1 MEEKK
6 KYFITSDIHGFFN
19 EWQLALNKKHF
30 DINNPN
36 HIIVVCGDIFDRG
49 TQPLEVYKFLKNLPK
64 ERILIRGNHEYLL
77 KDLVRR
83 GFVESHDIHN
93 GTIDTL
99 YYLQGL
105 PSEIEHIHE
114 FYRELDRYDAEYGSP
129 LYNQIQLKYE
139 NQKRSIWNGLVK
151 EILDW
156 IYGDEWTNYWET
168 PNYIFVHSWI
178 PVTEHGYITKSLSY
192 DYFFKDG
199 PDTFRED
206 WRNATQTEWN
216 DAMWGCPWQKAY
228 LKLNQTGKTIVCG
241 HWHTSDFFNHLTKQH
256 KSIYDCPIFKSKRYK
271 LIGLDACTAG
281 SKKVN
286 CLVLEE
292 DEKDVSKRT
301 CQESKS

>member
-6 KYFITSDIHGFFN
+6 KYFISSDIHSFFD
-19 EWQLALNKKHF
+19 EWQEALKKKHF
-30 DINNPN
+30 DIDNPN
-36 HIIVVCGDIFDRG
+36 HIIVICGDIFDRG
-49 TQPLEVYKFLKNLPK
+49 TQPLEVYNFLRSLPK
-64 ERILIRGNHEYLL
+64 ERRILIRGNHEILL
-77 KDLVRR
+77 DDLVRR
-83 GFVESHDIHN
+83 GFAENHDRHN

-105 PSEIEHIHE
+105 PSEDEHIHE
-114 FYRELDRYDAEYGSP
+114 FYRELARYDAEYGSP
-129 LYNQIQLKYE
+129 VYNQIKLKYE
-139 NQKRSIWNGLVK
+139 NQRRSIWNGLVK

-156 IYGDEWTNYWET
+156 IYSDEWINYWET

-178 PVTEHGYITKSLSY
+178 PVCEHYEFDKWGYPKKTQV
-192 DYFFKDG
+192 
-199 PDTFRED
+199 DTYRED
-206 WRNATQTEWN
+206 WRNATQTEWD

-241 HWHTSDFFNHLTKQH
+241 HWHTSDFFNHLTTQY

-292 DEKDVSKRT
+292 DEL
-301 CQESKS
+301 

>member
-1 MEEKK
+1 MEDKK
-6 KYFITSDIHGFFN
+6 KYFISSDIHSFFD
-19 EWQLALNKKHF
+19 EWQLALKKKHF
-30 DINNPN
+30 DIDNPN
-36 HIIVVCGDIFDRG
+36 HIIVICGDIFDRG
-49 TQPLEVYKFLKNLPK
+49 TQPLEVYRFLKALPR
-64 ERILIRGNHEYLL
+64 ERRILIRGNHEILL
-77 KDLVRR
+77 DDLVRR
-83 GFVESHDIHN
+83 GYAEKHDRGN
-93 GTIDTL
+93 GTVDTL

-105 PSEIEHIHE
+105 PSEDEHIHE
-114 FYRELDRYDAEYGSP
+114 FYRELSRCDAKYGTP

-139 NQKRSIWNGLVK
+139 KQRKSIWKGLVK

-156 IYGDEWTNYWET
+156 IYSDEWINHWET

-178 PVTEHGYITKSLSY
+178 PVYEHYEFDKWGYLKKTQV
-192 DYFFKDG
+192 
-199 PDTFRED
+199 DTYRED
-206 WRNATQTEWN
+206 WRNATQTEWD

-292 DEKDVSKRT
+292 DEL
-301 CQESKS
+301 